1 MLPTRPVLPLALSF
15 VVAAGAACSAPAEL
29 SPALRARPLP
39 ERRAAQD
46 EYVGFPPDIPPV
58 RRPDARWAAP
68 TLLQGFVG
76 YSDYTHVVLDGSSGP
91 VNGHDGALDTLPLIG
106 GGAQC
111 KLAGQ
116 AVDLGLEG
124 LLSFSGRANATAF
137 AVGGGGAVIAV
148 DVDLLLFE
156 LYGGPFASVFLGDK
170 VRVYAAGGP
179 LAQFANYDSND
190 ASIDDSGSGFGVG
203 LYARTGLELRL
214 PSGTWVGAGVRWSD
228 SEIDLGSAG
237 DLEIEGFQVLITVS
251 RWN

>member
-1 MLPTRPVLPLALSF
+1 MLPTRLALPLAL
-15 VVAAGAACSAPAEL
+15 ATGAACSAPADL

-39 ERRAAQD
+39 EPERPATQD
-46 EYVGFPPDIPPV
+46 GYAGFPPDVAPV
-58 RRPDARWAAP
+58 RRPDARWLTP

-76 YSDYTHVVLDGSSGP
+76 ASEYSHVVVDGGSGP
-91 VNGHDGALDTLPLIG
+91 VNGHDGDLDTLPLIG

-111 KLAGQ
+111 KLTGR

-124 LLSFSGRANATAF
+124 LFSFSGRANATAF
-137 AVGGGGAVIAV
+137 AVGGGGAVV
-148 DVDLLLFE
+148 VLDVDLFLLE

-179 LAQFANYDSND
+179 LAQFADWDSND
-190 ASIDDSGSGFGVG
+190 ASIDDGGSGFGVG

-228 SEIDLGSAG
+228 SEIDLGRAG
-237 DLEIEGFQVLITVS
+237 DLDIEGFQVLITVS